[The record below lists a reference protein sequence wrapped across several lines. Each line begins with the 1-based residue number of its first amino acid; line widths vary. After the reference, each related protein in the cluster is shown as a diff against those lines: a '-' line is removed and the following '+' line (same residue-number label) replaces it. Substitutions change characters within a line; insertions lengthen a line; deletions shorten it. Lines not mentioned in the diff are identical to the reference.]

1 MTPHALP
8 RVCTPAVIA
17 VAVVLPWRGTA
28 WSSTTSRDLG
38 PRAAAS
44 TIMAPTGMR
53 GTTATASVAPR
64 RYEGR
69 SDDAPSPTSR
79 AAGAS
84 AQATSH
90 HSPALDEA
98 IASLLAWVAA
108 DQARLSCD
116 STDGAPPSHPPH
128 LVTGVTRR

>member
-1 MTPHALP
+1 MTSLALP
-8 RVCTPAVIA
+8 RICAPAMIA
-17 VAVVLPWRGTA
+17 VVVVLPWRDTA
-28 WSSTTSRDLG
+28 WSSTSPDNLG
-38 PRAAAS
+38 PQAAAAS
-44 TIMAPTGMR
+44 SIVAPVGMR
-53 GTTATASVAPR
+53 GTAAAPSVAPR
-64 RYEGR
+64 RHGAR
-69 SDDAPSPTSR
+69 SDDAPAPPATT
-79 AAGAS
+79 
-84 AQATSH
+84 AQAPSQ